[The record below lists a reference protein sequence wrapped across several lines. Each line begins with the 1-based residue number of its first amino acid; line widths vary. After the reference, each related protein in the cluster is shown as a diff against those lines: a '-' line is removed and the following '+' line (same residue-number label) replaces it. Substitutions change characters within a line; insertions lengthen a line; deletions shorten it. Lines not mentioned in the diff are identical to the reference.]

1 MTNNSWIYSNTL
13 ILTTSI
19 YLSSEILFARMSGG
33 SKMIHASLRMEQ
45 SESLMLGGINQ
56 KQDGWLMFE
65 SKDITV
71 K

>member
-1 MTNNSWIYSNTL
+1 M
-13 ILTTSI
+13 
-19 YLSSEILFARMSGG
+19 
-33 SKMIHASLRMEQ
+33 MIHALLREDQ

-65 SKDITV
+65 GKDITV